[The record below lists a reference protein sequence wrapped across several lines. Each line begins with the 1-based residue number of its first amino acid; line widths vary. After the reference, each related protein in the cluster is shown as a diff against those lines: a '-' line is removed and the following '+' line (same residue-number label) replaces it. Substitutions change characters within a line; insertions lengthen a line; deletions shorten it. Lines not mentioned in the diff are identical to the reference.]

1 MIRASARRLTPD
13 PSPKVRTKKVK
24 KVIINMDQIRRVL
37 RVGGLFVV
45 LTMANASIQ
54 ALVAQTQY
62 HLKEVQAEIQ
72 VVDQKIGWLQYE
84 LASHLSQR
92 QIARLTWDREEINQA
107 EQNVLVHVPPSLV
120 LPPTVLNI
128 DPATPLPEKT
138 LSAKL
143 YEWVSGMGRTLAEG
157 VLAE

>member
-13 PSPKVRTKKVK
+13 PPPKVRTKKVR
-24 KVIINMDQIRRVL
+24 KVTINMEQVRKVL

-45 LTMANASIQ
+45 LTLANASIQ

-84 LASHLSQR
+84 LASHLSQQ
-92 QIARLTWDREEINQA
+92 QIARLSREREETNQKEEKA
-107 EQNVLVHVPPSLV
+107 LAHHSPSLV
-120 LPPTVLNI
+120 LPPTVLKI

-143 YEWVSGMGRTLAEG
+143 YEWVSGMGRTLAKG